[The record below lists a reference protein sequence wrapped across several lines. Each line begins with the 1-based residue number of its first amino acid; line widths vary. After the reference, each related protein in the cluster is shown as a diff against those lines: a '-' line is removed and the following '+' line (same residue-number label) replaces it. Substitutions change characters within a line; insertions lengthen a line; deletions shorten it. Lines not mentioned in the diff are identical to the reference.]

1 VRTKT
6 HGERDRTE
14 QRGSEGGGSPDPA
27 LFDELVRPFYQRI
40 YRWAL
45 VMTRDP
51 DDADDVTQETVIRA
65 YRHISTFRREGTVST
80 WLYRITRNVA
90 LEMMGSPRRK
100 RERSDERAIE
110 NAAGS
115 IRTAGSEGGLEHQQL
130 LRIVRAFF
138 GELSDRQREVF
149 DLVDL
154 QGCEP
159 IEAAEMLEIDAA
171 TARTHL
177 FRARRLIRRR
187 IMEHHPE
194 LAEAMNR

>member
-1 VRTKT
+1 VDEAGR
-6 HGERDRTE
+6 
-14 QRGSEGGGSPDPA
+14 SPDPA
-27 LFDELVRPFYQRI
+27 LFEELVRPFYQRI

-65 YRHISTFRREGTVST
+65 YRHIATFRKEGRVST
-80 WLYRITRNVA
+80 WLYRITHNVA
-90 LEMMGSPRRK
+90 MELMGNPRK
-100 RERSDERAIE
+100 QRERSDERAIE

-115 IRTAGSEGGLEHQQL
+115 FRTDDSEGGLDHQQL

-177 FRARRLIRRR
+177 FRARRLIRKR

-194 LAEAMNR
+194 LAEVLGR

>member
-1 VRTKT
+1 M
-6 HGERDRTE
+6 RDE
-14 QRGSEGGGSPDPA
+14 QEKVVGGEGGSTDPA
-27 LFDELVRPFYQRI
+27 LFEELVRPFYQHI

-45 VMTRDP
+45 TMTRDP

-65 YRHISTFRREGTVST
+65 YRHIATYRKESRVST

-90 LEMMGSPRRK
+90 MEMMSNPRRN
-100 RERSDERAIE
+100 RERPDAAVIE
-110 NAAGS
+110 GAAGHLKIEDS
-115 IRTAGSEGGLEHQQL
+115 DGGIDHQQL

-154 QGCEP
+154 QGREP

-177 FRARRLIRRR
+177 FRARRVIRER
-187 IMEHHPE
+187 IMEHYPE
-194 LAEAMNR
+194 FAEALGR

>member
-1 VRTKT
+1 
-6 HGERDRTE
+6 
-14 QRGSEGGGSPDPA
+14 
-27 LFDELVRPFYQRI
+27 
-40 YRWAL
+40 
-45 VMTRDP
+45 MTRDP

-65 YRHISTFRREGTVST
+65 YRHIAT
-80 WLYRITRNVA
+80 YRITRNVA
-90 LEMMGSPRRK
+90 VEMMGNPRKK
-100 RERSDERAIE
+100 RERSDVAAIE
-110 NAAGS
+110 GVAGELK
-115 IRTAGSEGGLEHQQL
+115 IEGSEGGLDHQQL

-177 FRARRLIRRR
+177 FRARRLIRER
-187 IMEHHPE
+187 IMEYYPE
-194 LAEAMNR
+194 FAEVLGR

>member
-1 VRTKT
+1 
-6 HGERDRTE
+6 
-14 QRGSEGGGSPDPA
+14 
-27 LFDELVRPFYQRI
+27 
-40 YRWAL
+40 
-45 VMTRDP
+45 MTRDP

-65 YRHISTFRREGTVST
+65 YRHIATYRRESRVST

-90 LEMMGSPRRK
+90 VEMMGNPRKK
-100 RERSDERAIE
+100 RERSDVAAIE
-110 NAAGS
+110 GAAGELK
-115 IRTAGSEGGLEHQQL
+115 IEGSEGGLDHQQL

-177 FRARRLIRRR
+177 FRARRLIRER
-187 IMEHHPE
+187 IMEHYPE
-194 LAEAMNR
+194 FVEVLGR